1 MSKLKSTVT
10 IELDDD
16 KVIEFFEHIIRRDL
30 GSLRYLINSIDNSE
44 GKYNV
49 QGYKKLIDAMSEVIE
64 YYYGS

>member
-16 KVIEFFEHIIRRDL
+16 KVIEFFEHIIRQDL
-30 GSLRYLINSIDNSE
+30 GSLRYLVNSIDNSE
-44 GKYNV
+44 CRYNV

>member
-16 KVIEFFEHIIRRDL
+16 KVIEFFEHIIRQDL
-30 GSLRYLINSIDNSE
+30 GSLRYLVNSIDNSE
-44 GKYNV
+44 YRYNV